1 MRKTLALIALLF
13 SLTATAQVGDHRS
26 ELAIGG
32 GAGYVL
38 SHVGFVPK
46 VSQRLHGGMFGG
58 LTVRYTSEKYFSSIC
73 AIVGEVNYAQ
83 MGWKEKL
90 VDNNDQ
96 PLLNESGVPQQF
108 QRTVSYLQVPV
119 FARLGWGRERRG
131 FQFFFQAGPQVG
143 FYLGDTS
150 KSNFERNKFNLSQRS
165 STTMQAAKMDVMAIK
180 NKVDY
185 GIVAGIGLEFSQPKM
200 GHLLFDARFY
210 YGLGDMYGNSKSDE
224 FARSDFMSVMLRLTY
239 LFDIL
244 KTNNPKIK

>member
-13 SLTATAQVGDHRS
+13 SLTANAQVGDHRS

-38 SHVGFVPK
+38 TRVGFVPK

-165 STTMQAAKMDVMAIK
+165 STTMQAANMDVMAIK